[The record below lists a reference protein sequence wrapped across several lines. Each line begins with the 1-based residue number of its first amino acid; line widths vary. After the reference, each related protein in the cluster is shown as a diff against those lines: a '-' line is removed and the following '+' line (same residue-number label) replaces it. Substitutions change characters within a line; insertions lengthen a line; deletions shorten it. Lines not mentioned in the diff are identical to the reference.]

1 MPISDAI
8 KMGLIVNVFWVLVAL
23 FLNHR
28 WFRYSLKL
36 NDEWADFYEDMYQS
50 MKEYYTK
57 GEGNY
62 KQPCGDTISRQA
74 VIDAIL
80 AMTGNSSVRELYEH
94 VQEHG
99 LSEMWSGGV
108 SAVIDTIIA
117 VPSAQP
123 QRTDEWCTDCA
134 EYDHEKHCCPRWNSV
149 IRNTVE
155 ELYNLKGDENNEQS
169 TR

>member
-1 MPISDAI
+1 MLISDVFRVG
-8 KMGLIVNVFWVLVAL
+8 MIVNVFWVLVAL

-28 WFRYSLKL
+28 WYKYSLKL
-36 NDEWADFYEDMYQS
+36 NDEWADFYEDLYET

-62 KQPCGDTISRQA
+62 KQSCGDTISRQA
-74 VIDAIL
+74 AIDAIL

-108 SAVIDTIIA
+108 NAAIDTIIA

-123 QRTDEWCTDCA
+123 QR
-134 EYDHEKHCCPRWNSV
+134 
-149 IRNTVE
+149 TVE